1 VYDERMSEARIIL
14 QEAGLEREFIL
25 IGTAHISEE
34 SIDEVTRAIKE
45 EKPAMVCVELDES
58 RYKSMTEKES
68 WEKLDVAKILKEGK
82 GFLLMANLVLSG
94 FQRRMGEGLGVK
106 PGEEMKAAVV
116 AAKEAGVPFAL
127 CDREIQTTLRR
138 AWSECNLWNKCKL
151 LASLLSSAFSSEK
164 LSEAEIEKLKEHSE
178 LDGMMRE
185 LAEYLPP
192 VKTVLIDERDRY
204 LAAKIWTN
212 RNGAAGSAANAKIV
226 AVVGAGHLAG
236 VQAHLEEMAAGKE
249 SVDVGALE
257 KTAGSGVVSK
267 LLPWLIPAV
276 ILALIAAGFLRL
288 GADASLSM
296 LVRWLLLNGSLAA
309 LGALVSLGHPLSIL
323 VSFFGAPIGTLSPFI
338 SVGLFSGVVE
348 AIMRKPR
355 VSDAETLIDDVSSL
369 KGVYRNR
376 ITHALLVFFLASLG
390 GAIGNFISIPALA
403 KLLAS

>member
-1 VYDERMSEARIIL
+1 MSETRITL

-25 IGTAHISEE
+25 IGTAHISKE
-34 SIDEVTRAIKE
+34 SIDEVARVIKE
-45 EKPAMVCVELDES
+45 EKPGMVCVELDEG
-58 RYKSMTEKES
+58 RYKSITEKER

-106 PGEEMKAAVV
+106 PGEEMKTAIIV
-116 AAKEAGVPFAL
+116 ATEADVPFAL
-127 CDREIQTTLRR
+127 CDREIQITLRR
-138 AWSECNLWNKCKL
+138 AWSNCNFWNKCKL
-151 LASLLSSAFSSEK
+151 LASLLSDAFSNEK

-192 VKTVLIDERDRY
+192 VKTVLIDERDQY

-212 RNGAAGSAANAKIV
+212 RNGAAGSAGESGANTKVV

-236 VQAHLEEMAAGKE
+236 VQSHLEKIAAGKE
-249 SVDVGALE
+249 TVDVGKLE
-257 KTAGSGVVSK
+257 KVAGSGVISK
-267 LLPWLIPAV
+267 LLPWLIPVA
-276 ILALIAAGFLRL
+276 ILALIVAGFLRL
-288 GADASLSM
+288 GVDVSLSM
-296 LVRWLLLNGSLAA
+296 LARWLLLNGSLAA

-348 AIMRKPR
+348 AVMRKPR
-355 VSDAETLIDDVSSL
+355 VSDAETLMDDISSL
-369 KGVYRNR
+369 KGIYRNR

-390 GAIGNFISIPALA
+390 GAVGNFISIPALA
-403 KLLAS
+403 KLLVS